1 MPFSIIDS
9 HFPALI
15 HASGRPTTTCGL
27 LKLPWCR
34 HRKKLASASRG
45 SFKTH
50 GNVEEKGKME
60 KLSCRMPFSCMA
72 TRCAGMR
79 MHVDV
84 QEKAEAVGRSLFPP
98 LFHALAASECMPVS
112 RKKQKQSLPP
122 FFLPFHLVHSP
133 SSCSVSAAALKEKKE
148 QQEQMRIGKTSRDVV
163 FPFSPFSSTSTGCA
177 HVTIEGTVEEK
188 GRISRSFAFSS
199 SQTRQTR
206 L

>member
-122 FFLPFHLVHSP
+122 PFFLPFQSR
-133 SSCSVSAAALKEKKE
+133 SSCSISALKEKKSKGLAKPLE
-148 QQEQMRIGKTSRDVV
+148 MSFSL
-163 FPFSPFSSTSTGCA
+163 FPP
-177 HVTIEGTVEEK
+177 H
-188 GRISRSFAFSS
+188 
-199 SQTRQTR
+199 QHR
-206 L
+206 LRPRHH